1 MNKLLIIDE
10 HTLNTLYTLDLFKVK
25 THYEIV

>member
-10 HTLNTLYTLDLFKVK
+10 HTIDTLYTLDLYTVK